1 MSIRF
6 DWHRESIGNRL
17 IASVCHNNTCEASRD
32 RQCDSKKMASEE
44 SLLFCVPEF
53 SSQVFSGLHS
63 LRKDGKL
70 CDIQLGVGDFHLK
83 SHRVVLAAASS
94 YFNAMFTGDMK
105 ESRQDEVILFGVEFS
120 ALEDLVNFCY
130 TGRIEINVDN
140 VQNLLCASNLL
151 QLASVKQACVEFLHR
166 VLHPTNCLG
175 IRSFA
180 DTYSC
185 IDLVKAADVFAVKNF
200 SEVARSEEFLS
211 LAPEAVVEMIS
222 REELNVRTEEEVFEA
237 ISAWVRREEDERKDF
252 LPELLKNVRLPL
264 ISPQYLCDKVSSDEL
279 IKSNLACR
287 DLVDEAKDYLL
298 MPERRCKLQ
307 SIRTKP
313 RRCSEAACLIYA
325 IGGLTSSGEA
335 LSTVETYDTLTG
347 QWLPGLP
354 MSTLRTRVGVAVLD
368 KKLYAL
374 GGFDGH
380 KRLSTV
386 ECFDPQFQTWKAV
399 APMNTRRSALGAV
412 VVSGGIYV
420 VGGYDGHISLSTV
433 ECYSPAVN
441 SWKFVAP
448 MGTLRSAAGVTE
460 LNGKIFAIG
469 GHNGLSI
476 FNTVEVYNPQTNTW
490 VQSPPMSVRRCR
502 VGVATLN
509 GRIYVCGGYDGS
521 CFLNT
526 VECFDPETGQWTFV
540 APMNTRRSRVAV
552 VTLGG
557 RLYAI
562 GGYDGL
568 SNLNTVECF
577 DVLSNRWTPVASMGM
592 HQGGVGVGVLPRGPF
607 S

>member
-1 MSIRF
+1 MTSVSGFFLI
-6 DWHRESIGNRL
+6 
-17 IASVCHNNTCEASRD
+17 IASLSITTPVKCQVTRSNQVN
-32 RQCDSKKMASEE
+32 MASEE

-53 SSQVFSGLHS
+53 SSQVFSGLHN
-63 LRKDGKL
+63 LRKEGKL
-70 CDIQLGVGDFHLK
+70 CDIQLSVGDFKLK

-94 YFNAMFTGDMK
+94 YFNAMFTGDLK
-105 ESRQDEVILFGVEFS
+105 ESRQDKVALFGVEFS

-140 VQNLLCASNLL
+140 VQNLLSASSLL

-185 IDLVKAADVFAVKNF
+185 VDLVEAADVFAVKNF
-200 SEVARSEEFLS
+200 SEVARSEEFLTLS
-211 LAPEAVVEMIS
+211 PEEVVEMIS

-264 ISPQYLCDKVSSDEL
+264 ISPQYLCDKVSTDEL

-287 DLVDEAKDYLL
+287 DLVDEAKDYHL

-313 RRCSEAACLIYA
+313 RRWSEAAGLIYA

-347 QWLPGLP
+347 LWVPGVP
-354 MSTLRTRVGVAVLD
+354 MTTLRTRVGVTVLD
-368 KKLYAL
+368 NKLYAV

-386 ECFDPQFQTWKAV
+386 ECYDPQMKAWRAV
-399 APMNTRRSALGAV
+399 TSMNTRRSALGAV
-412 VVSGGIYV
+412 VLHGKIYV

-433 ECYSPAVN
+433 ECYSPVN
-441 SWKFVAP
+441 NMWSFLSP

-460 LNGKIFAIG
+460 LNGKIYAIG

-476 FNTVEVYNPQTNTW
+476 FNTVEVYDSQSDTW
-490 VQSPPMSVRRCR
+490 SSSPPMGVRRCR

-521 CFLNT
+521 AFLNT
-526 VECFDPETGQWTFV
+526 VECFDPETGQWSFT

-557 RLYAI
+557 RLYAV

-577 DVLSNRWTPVASMGM
+577 DVLTNRWTPVASMGM
-592 HQGGVGVGVLPRGPF
+592 HQGGVGVAVLPRGHYA
-607 S
+607 

>member
-1 MSIRF
+1 
-6 DWHRESIGNRL
+6 
-17 IASVCHNNTCEASRD
+17 
-32 RQCDSKKMASEE
+32 MASEE
-44 SLLFCVPEF
+44 SLLLCVPEF

-63 LRKDGKL
+63 LRKEEKL
-70 CDIQLGVGDFHLK
+70 CDIKLSIGGSSLN

-105 ESRQDEVILFGVEFS
+105 ESRQDEVALFGVEFS

-130 TGRIEINVDN
+130 TGRIEINVNN
-140 VQNLLCASNLL
+140 VQNLLCASSLL
-151 QLASVKQACVEFLHR
+151 QLASVKQACVDLLHR
-166 VLHPTNCLG
+166 VLHPSNCLG

-185 IDLVKAADVFAVKNF
+185 VDLVEAADDFAISNF
-200 SEVARSEEFLS
+200 SDVAKSEEFLGLS
-211 LAPEAVVEMIS
+211 PEEVVEMIS
-222 REELNVRTEEEVFEA
+222 REELNVRKEEEVFEA
-237 ISAWVRREEDERKDF
+237 VAVWVRREIDERKDF

-264 ISPQYLCDKVSSDEL
+264 ICPQYLCDKVSGDEL
-279 IKSNLACR
+279 VRNNLACR

-298 MPERRCKLQ
+298 MPERRNKLQ
-307 SIRTKP
+307 SSRTKP
-313 RRCSEAACLIYA
+313 RRCSEAAGLIYA

-335 LSTVETYDTLTG
+335 LSTVETYDTLTEL
-347 QWLPGLP
+347 WVPGVA
-354 MSTLRTRVGVAVLD
+354 MSTLRTRVGVAVLGN
-368 KKLYAL
+368 KLYAL

-386 ECFDPQFQTWKAV
+386 ECFDPHFQTWKAV
-399 APMNTRRSALGAV
+399 APMTTRRSALGAV
-412 VVSGGIYV
+412 ALNGRIFV

-433 ECYSPAVN
+433 ECYLPTSN
-441 SWKFVAP
+441 SWTFLSP

-460 LNGKIFAIG
+460 LNGKIYAVG

-476 FNTVEVYNPQTNTW
+476 FSTMEVYDPKVDTW
-490 VQSPPMSVRRCR
+490 VAAPPMGVRRCR

-521 CFLNT
+521 SFLNT
-526 VECFDPETGQWTFV
+526 VECFDPETGHWSFT

-557 RLYAI
+557 RLFAI

-568 SNLNTVECF
+568 TNLNTVECF
-577 DVLSNRWTPVASMGM
+577 DALANRWTPVASMCM
-592 HQGGVGVGVLPRGPF
+592 HQGGVGVAVLPRGPYA
-607 S
+607 

>member
-1 MSIRF
+1 
-6 DWHRESIGNRL
+6 
-17 IASVCHNNTCEASRD
+17 
-32 RQCDSKKMASEE
+32 MASEE

-53 SSQVFSGLHS
+53 SSQVFSGLHC
-63 LRKDGKL
+63 LRNEGKL
-70 CDIQLGVGDFHLK
+70 CDIQLRVGDLNLR

-105 ESRQDEVILFGVEFS
+105 ESRQDEVALFGVEFS

-140 VQNLLCASNLL
+140 VQSLLCASSLL

-185 IDLVKAADVFAVKNF
+185 VDLVEAADVFAVKNF
-200 SEVARSEEFLS
+200 SEVARSEEFLTLS
-211 LAPEAVVEMIS
+211 PEEVVEMIS

-237 ISAWVRREEDERKDF
+237 ISAWVRRELDERKDF

-264 ISPQYLCDKVSSDEL
+264 ISPQYLCDTVSSDEL
-279 IKSNLACR
+279 IRSNLACR

-313 RRCSEAACLIYA
+313 RRCSEAAGLIYA

-368 KKLYAL
+368 NKLYAL

-386 ECFDPQFQTWKAV
+386 ECYDPQFQLWKAV
-399 APMNTRRSALGAV
+399 TPMNTRRSALGAV
-412 VVSGGIYV
+412 VVSGRIYV

-433 ECYSPAVN
+433 ECYSPATN
-441 SWKFVAP
+441 SWNFVSP
-448 MGTLRSAAGVTE
+448 MGTLPVPQVS
-460 LNGKIFAIG
+460 
-469 GHNGLSI
+469 LS
-476 FNTVEVYNPQTNTW
+476 
-490 VQSPPMSVRRCR
+490 
-502 VGVATLN
+502 
-509 GRIYVCGGYDGS
+509 
-521 CFLNT
+521 
-526 VECFDPETGQWTFV
+526 
-540 APMNTRRSRVAV
+540 
-552 VTLGG
+552 
-557 RLYAI
+557 
-562 GGYDGL
+562 
-568 SNLNTVECF
+568 
-577 DVLSNRWTPVASMGM
+577 
-592 HQGGVGVGVLPRGPF
+592 
-607 S
+607 